1 MEKKYAL
8 AIHAGAGTIDAS
20 TMPLETMEDI
30 HSSLKEAV
38 EAGERILAEGGS
50 ALDAV
55 EASVVVLE
63 NCPHFN
69 AGHGACLTFEGHH
82 ELDAAIAD
90 GRTGDSGAVANVRYR
105 TNPVKVARAVMDQT
119 DHILLGGEG
128 AERFADDAGFDR
140 VDNDYFT
147 TELRRKHWET
157 LQEDRDNALQFN
169 NAFRFGT
176 VGAVAFDRDGNL
188 AAATS
193 TGGITDKRWGRIG
206 DTPVIGAG
214 TYAAN
219 DSCAV
224 SCTGKGEYFIKH
236 AVGHDLAARMRY
248 LKQPLKVAIREVLEG
263 SLNYPNGAGG
273 LIAVDSNGKLVLDF
287 NSTGMYRGWK
297 YEAESIIYTGI
308 ETELTEHACHHH

>member
-1 MEKKYAL
+1 MNKKYSI
-8 AIHAGAGTIDAS
+8 AIHGGAGTIDLATLS
-20 TMPLETMEDI
+20 QDVIDEV
-30 HSSLKEAV
+30 HQGLKDAV
-38 EAGERILAEGGS
+38 VAGETILAQGGS

-55 EASVVVLE
+55 EAAVVVLE
-63 NCPHFN
+63 NAPRFN
-69 AGHGACLTFEGHH
+69 AGYGACLTFEGHH

-90 GRTGDSGAVANVRYR
+90 GCSGDSGAVANVRYR
-105 TNPVKVARAVMDQT
+105 KNPVKVARAVLSHT

-128 AERFADDAGFDR
+128 AERFADELGFDR
-140 VDNDYFT
+140 VTNESLT
-147 TELRRKHWET
+147 TDLRREHWET
-157 LQEDRDNALQFN
+157 LQEDRDNALQFE

-176 VGAVAFDRDGNL
+176 VGAVACDRDGNL

-193 TGGITDKRWGRIG
+193 TGGITNKRWGRIG
-206 DTPVIGAG
+206 DTPLPGAG
-214 TYAAN
+214 NYAAN

-248 LKQPLKVAIREVLEG
+248 LKQPLKVAVREVLEG

-273 LIAVDSNGKLVLDF
+273 LIAVDNKGKLVVEY

-297 YEAESIIYTGI
+297 YEEDSTIYTGI
-308 ETELTEHACHHH
+308 EAELTEHSV

>member
-1 MEKKYAL
+1 MDKKYAI
-8 AIHAGAGTIDAS
+8 AIHAGAGTIDVS
-20 TMPLETMEDI
+20 TMSQDKVEGV
-30 HSSLKEAV
+30 HRSLKEAV
-38 EAGERILAEGGS
+38 EAGEHILAKGGS

-90 GRTGDSGAVANVRYR
+90 GRTGDSGAVANIRYR
-105 TNPVKVARAVMDQT
+105 ANPVKVARKVMDLT

-128 AERFADDAGFDR
+128 AERFADDAGFER
-140 VDNDYFT
+140 VENDYFT
-147 TELRRKHWET
+147 TELRREHWET
-157 LQEDRDNALQFN
+157 LQEDRDSALQFS

-176 VGAVAFDRDGNL
+176 VGAVAYDRDGNL

-193 TGGITDKRWGRIG
+193 TGGITNKRWGRIG
-206 DTPVIGAG
+206 DTPLIGAG

-248 LKQPLKVAIREVLEG
+248 LKQPLKVAVREVLEG

-273 LIAVDSNGKLVLDF
+273 LIGVDNKGNLLLDY
-287 NSTGMYRGWK
+287 NSIGMYRGWK
-297 YEAESIIYTGI
+297 YEKEHTIYTGI
-308 ETELTEHACHHH
+308 EAELMEHSAS